1 MAQRIISEVTKQFL
15 TETRA
20 LAGELQK
27 SLKRS
32 ELLLP
37 HITMVKDN
45 AAILQYYQ
53 VNHLLASLENVY
65 LALVDKKIVFT
76 DHLQKLI
83 LLVQGK
89 LTVLC
94 AAIEQEG
101 TDADEDIQ
109 LYQLYCDKATV
120 GEIFDVDV
128 FTKKNTV
135 RDRVK
140 LTEEKDVLI
149 QVHSKDVTQVLKEHE
164 EMIARTYKMGSL
176 IDSLKTIKLDNN
188 SNKLSDI
195 QKTLASD
202 LQILQSSLLL
212 AHDGVTSFIENQG
225 DGIQKN
231 QTINGFFVF
240 ANKQKYFI
248 STEHVTEITY
258 ESPMEYVVQQNQR
271 YLKIELDEDID
282 NPEERVRLIPIY
294 SLSSLLPG
302 QQESH
307 DQVID
312 TILITEYSGQEIGI
326 IVDHVQK
333 FLTLTNNPLPS
344 AFADFPILQGIA
356 FDEKYDMIP
365 ILYVPEILKRFR
377 SLRGYDIKKFEA
389 NTRRKMFRILIVDD
403 SEITRQIESNILSE
417 DNAFI
422 DQACDGIRALEMAR
436 EKQYDL
442 IVTDDKMPRMN
453 GQILLDNLRRMEN
466 YAQIPVVVMAT
477 HPIEKADAFV
487 SKSDFTRTDLV
498 HTVKELLHG

>member
-1 MAQRIISEVTKQFL
+1 M
-15 TETRA
+15 
-20 LAGELQK
+20 
-27 SLKRS
+27 
-32 ELLLP
+32 
-37 HITMVKDN
+37 
-45 AAILQYYQ
+45 
-53 VNHLLASLENVY
+53 
-65 LALVDKKIVFT
+65 
-76 DHLQKLI
+76 
-83 LLVQGK
+83 
-89 LTVLC
+89 
-94 AAIEQEG
+94 
-101 TDADEDIQ
+101 
-109 LYQLYCDKATV
+109 
-120 GEIFDVDV
+120 
-128 FTKKNTV
+128 
-135 RDRVK
+135 
-140 LTEEKDVLI
+140 
-149 QVHSKDVTQVLKEHE
+149 
-164 EMIARTYKMGSL
+164 
-176 IDSLKTIKLDNN
+176 
-188 SNKLSDI
+188 
-195 QKTLASD
+195 
-202 LQILQSSLLL
+202 
-212 AHDGVTSFIENQG
+212 
-225 DGIQKN
+225 
-231 QTINGFFVF
+231 
-240 ANKQKYFI
+240 
-248 STEHVTEITY
+248 
-258 ESPMEYVVQQNQR
+258 VQQNQR

-333 FLTLTNNPLPS
+333 FLTLTNNPLPA

-389 NTRRKMFRILIVDD
+389 NTRRKMFRILVVDD

-422 DQACDGIRALEMAR
+422 DQACDGIKALEMAR